1 MVREKEGCRFPDT
14 PKDRLAEK
22 VFNDSWSTERVASL
36 ATLTKT
42 HRDGYN
48 LGVRLGEPSLFND
61 LYLHCID
68 LDIRDPDKADE
79 AWGALLEL
87 IPEARSL
94 PSVIS
99 GSMGESRHLY
109 FLTDRPFPSKKLR
122 HSTEKIIGKDKKAHW
137 AWEIE
142 RFGTGKQVVV
152 PPSIHPDTGKRY
164 KWEREWPVD
173 LVELGVGPVIP
184 ASRVAGWE
192 PPSRDETDVRT
203 NALGLSVAEAKDI
216 LADLPTDTW
225 REDRDGWLQVGM
237 ALHHEFNGSKEGFKA
252 WVEFSAASDK
262 YDPEDQRRVW
272 RSFRQSNKPV
282 RMATL
287 LSAAKEVRLMS
298 AFDDLGDEDEID
310 GDDARVKPGHMDDDV
325 DDLLG
330 EGDDTA
336 TEQPERVRKLKQAE
350 VHHELGHV
358 PKRIAKLNKNHAVAF
373 VKGKTVI
380 LTFEKDGTTS
390 YGSVHDVYNYYEN
403 DRVAT
408 EKSTEP
414 VTKAWMRHKA
424 RRSYPNGIVFAPQG
438 GPDGAYNH
446 WQGFAVEPDPS
457 SSCARFL
464 DHLRDNIC
472 AGDDNAYQ
480 WVIRWFAHMVQRPW
494 EKPGTA
500 LVLKGR
506 KGAGKDTIGDYVGGL
521 FPHHHN
527 FEPRTSGRPLQRA
540 SGKDPAAACRR
551 RLLGRR
557 QKGRRATEAP
567 DHVRTGDDREQRH
580 QRISS
585 RVGAPHHNQFER
597 RLDRAVDIRRAALLR
612 AQRRRYQGAR
622 HRLLRQAARG
632 SAPRRSRRAAAPPAR
647 RRFDRLRRAQP
658 ADDHRRARSEN
669 RLAPRHRAMAFRD
682 PVLRPRARGFDVR
695 GRRALLGRRLDQGR
709 GRRFPSQLRG
719 LVKATP
725 VCRRSA
731 QRFTVRRACAP
742 NLSSDH
748 PHSPQGRR

>member
-1 MVREKEGCRFPDT
+1 MADVVREKEGCRFPDT

-48 LGVRLGEPSLFND
+48 LGVRLGEPSFFND

-173 LVELGVGPVIP
+173 RRRTRSIVILRALPRPLARKHLCRRRQRLSMGDPLVRPHGSAPLGK
-184 ASRVAGWE
+184 ARYRAGAE
-192 PPSRDETDVRT
+192 GSQGRGQRHDRRLRRRSFPPS
-203 NALGLSVAEAKDI
+203 SH
-216 LADLPTDTW
+216 
-225 REDRDGWLQVGM
+225 Q
-237 ALHHEFNGSKEGFKA
+237 
-252 WVEFSAASDK
+252 
-262 YDPEDQRRVW
+262 
-272 RSFRQSNKPV
+272 
-282 RMATL
+282 
-287 LSAAKEVRLMS
+287 
-298 AFDDLGDEDEID
+298 
-310 GDDARVKPGHMDDDV
+310 
-325 DDLLG
+325 
-330 EGDDTA
+330 
-336 TEQPERVRKLKQAE
+336 
-350 VHHELGHV
+350 
-358 PKRIAKLNKNHAVAF
+358 
-373 VKGKTVI
+373 
-380 LTFEKDGTTS
+380 
-390 YGSVHDVYNYYEN
+390 
-403 DRVAT
+403 
-408 EKSTEP
+408 
-414 VTKAWMRHKA
+414 
-424 RRSYPNGIVFAPQG
+424 
-438 GPDGAYNH
+438 
-446 WQGFAVEPDPS
+446 
-457 SSCARFL
+457 
-464 DHLRDNIC
+464 
-472 AGDDNAYQ
+472 
-480 WVIRWFAHMVQRPW
+480 
-494 EKPGTA
+494 
-500 LVLKGR
+500 
-506 KGAGKDTIGDYVGGL
+506 
-521 FPHHHN
+521 N

-585 RVGAPHHNQFER
+585 RVGAAHHNQFER
-597 RLDRAVDIRRAALLR
+597 RLDRAGDIRRAALLR

-632 SAPRRSRRAAAPPAR
+632 NAPRRSRRAAAPPAR
-647 RRFDRLRRAQP
+647 PRFDRLRRAQP
-658 ADDHRRARSEN
+658 ADDHRPARSEN

-695 GRRALLGRRLDQGR
+695 GRRGLLGRRLDQGR

-742 NLSSDH
+742 NFSSDH

>member
-22 VFNDSWSTERVASL
+22 VFNDSWSTERVTSL

-48 LGVRLGEPSLFND
+48 LGVRLGEPSFFND

-192 PPSRDETDVRT
+192 PPSRTKPTSAPTRSASRSPRQRIFWQTCRPTPGART
-203 NALGLSVAEAKDI
+203 ATAGCRSA
-216 LADLPTDTW
+216 W
-225 REDRDGWLQVGM
+225 RCTT
-237 ALHHEFNGSKEGFKA
+237 FNGSKEGFKA

-287 LSAAKEVRLMS
+287 LSAAKEVRLMN

-336 TEQPERVRKLKQAE
+336 TEQPERVLKLKQAE
-350 VHHELGHV
+350 VHLELGHV

-414 VTKAWMRHKA
+414 VTKARD
-424 RRSYPNGIVFAPQG
+424 APQG
-438 GPDGAYNH
+438 SAQLSERH
-446 WQGFAVEPDPS
+446 
-457 SSCARFL
+457 R
-464 DHLRDNIC
+464 LR
-472 AGDDNAYQ
+472 A
-480 WVIRWFAHMVQRPW
+480 
-494 EKPGTA
+494 T
-500 LVLKGR
+500 GR
-506 KGAGKDTIGDYVGGL
+506 A
-521 FPHHHN
+521 
-527 FEPRTSGRPLQRA
+527 
-540 SGKDPAAACRR
+540 RR
-551 RLLGRR
+551 RLQSL
-557 QKGRRATEAP
+557 A
-567 DHVRTGDDREQRH
+567 
-580 QRISS
+580 
-585 RVGAPHHNQFER
+585 
-597 RLDRAVDIRRAALLR
+597 
-612 AQRRRYQGAR
+612 
-622 HRLLRQAARG
+622 
-632 SAPRRSRRAAAPPAR
+632 
-647 RRFDRLRRAQP
+647 RLRR
-658 ADDHRRARSEN
+658 RTRSIVI
-669 RLAPRHRAMAFRD
+669 L
-682 PVLRPRARGFDVR
+682 
-695 GRRALLGRRLDQGR
+695 RALPRPLAR
-709 GRRFPSQLRG
+709 
-719 LVKATP
+719 
-725 VCRRSA
+725 
-731 QRFTVRRACAP
+731 
-742 NLSSDH
+742 
-748 PHSPQGRR
+748 